1 MRVLIIITH
10 MGAGGTERNA
20 ANLTNCLTEKGC
32 DVRILTLLQKPLIF
46 SIDRRAKI
54 VCCGAEVS
62 HRSRSSH
69 AVTKA
74 LQIPRC
80 LTQIRKQA
88 EEYRPDVVV
97 SLLVPADLM
106 VYTLRSLYR
115 KKVIGR
121 VCWITSE
128 RNDPTRRKPYLQYL
142 LKRIYRKADLLICQ
156 TGRVQAFYGER
167 VHSCVLPNIVD
178 TALLPAPTEE
188 TRAGEQE
195 DMLEF
200 VSAGRFVPQKNYS
213 MLVRAFAA
221 ACGQTSVK
229 MHLTIYGEGGE
240 REKLQEWIRSSGMNG
255 KISLP
260 GVSTELYERVR
271 TAAAYLVSSDYEGVS
286 NALLEAV
293 LLGVPVISTDWETE
307 GARELENEK
316 TGLLVPAGD
325 SAAMTKAIVRM
336 AEDEMLRRQMREH
349 NQALR
354 TRYEREARAGGN
366 WLAAVSDAVI
376 RHGKGQGKHS

>member
-106 VYTLRSLYR
+106 VYTLRSIYR
-115 KKVIGR
+115 KKAIGR

-142 LKRIYRKADLLICQ
+142 LKRIYRKADLLVCQ
-156 TGRVQAFYGER
+156 TGSVQVFYGEG

-178 TALLPAPTEE
+178 TAVLPSPVEE
-188 TRAGEQE
+188 IRTGEQQ

-200 VSAGRFVPQKNYS
+200 VSAGRFVPQKNYG

-221 ACGQTSVK
+221 ACEQTSVK

-240 REKLQEWIRSSGMNG
+240 RKKLQEWIRSSGMSD

-260 GVSTELYERVR
+260 GVSTELHEKVR

-293 LLGVPVISTDWETE
+293 LLGVPVISTDWKTG
-307 GARELENEK
+307 GARELTDEK
-316 TGLLVPAGD
+316 TGILVPTGD
-325 SAAMTKAIVRM
+325 REAMTEAIVRM
-336 AEDEMLRRQMREH
+336 AEDETLRRQMREH
-349 NQALR
+349 NRALR
-354 TRYEREARAGGN
+354 LRYEREEQAEEK
-366 WLAAVSDAVI
+366 WFAAVLDAVI
-376 RHGKGQGKHS
+376 RHGKRNGKHP